1 MMLTRQ
7 SLLNLPD
14 KVLAVRTECGL
25 LEESCDEAMILH
37 IEDVL
42 LLEGS
47 LSQTRLHFI
56 LAHGLALSPLALAL
70 LVAIVIAVLRHFQH
84 DVVIVVVVLV
94 VFVACLTSLMGSSAR
109 LFVDY
114 STFNLTFFTLF
125 LVLLLFISF
134 DSTFSCLFF
143 AYL

>member
-7 SLLNLPD
+7 RHLNLPD

-25 LEESCDEAMILH
+25 LEESCDKAMILH

-47 LSQTRLHFI
+47 LTQTRLHFI
-56 LAHGLALSPLALAL
+56 LAHGLALCPLALAL
-70 LVAIVIAVLRHFQH
+70 LVAIVIAVLRHFLH
-84 DVVIVVVVLV
+84 DAVVVVVVVLV
-94 VFVACLTSLMGSSAR
+94 VVVARLTSLMGCSAR

-125 LVLLLFISF
+125 VVFCCLFHLI
-134 DSTFSCLFF
+134 STFS
-143 AYL
+143 

>member
-1 MMLTRQ
+1 MMLTGQ
-7 SLLNLPD
+7 SHLNLPD

-47 LSQTRLHFI
+47 LTQARLHFI
-56 LAHGLALSPLALAL
+56 LAHGLALCSLALAL
-70 LVAIVIAVLRHFQH
+70 LVAIVIAVLRHFVH
-84 DVVIVVVVLV
+84 DAVVVVVALAV
-94 VFVACLTSLMGSSAR
+94 VVARFTSLMGCSAR
-109 LFVDY
+109 LYADY

-125 LVLLLFISF
+125 VVLLLFFAF
-134 DSTFSCLFF
+134 DFNVFLFF
-143 AYL
+143 L